1 MHVSSVSPPCL
12 FSLIAFEVRCIGR
25 VLSVLG
31 SRLKNEVYTQYTF
44 HCVSPPCLFSLMDFE
59 IWCIGRVLFKF
70 LKNEVYIRI
79 HTCFPAFI
87 FGFCF
92 HCMLYM
98 RMFVGMKMQAVTFTI
113 IRCNYCRM
121 ETLLVRSWIKL
132 SVRRIERIEK
142 LARVIVI
149 NEMQL
154 SDGEHNISDQAL
166 YFPFVESNK
175 WKLFLSGGK

>member
-1 MHVSSVSPPCL
+1 MRAVTVSNHLIIFHAFEIRCIGRALLVLGSRLKNEVNMHVSSVSPPCL
-12 FSLIAFEVRCIGR
+12 FSLIAFQVRCIGR

-113 IRCNYCRM
+113 IRCNY
-121 ETLLVRSWIKL
+121 
-132 SVRRIERIEK
+132 
-142 LARVIVI
+142 
-149 NEMQL
+149 
-154 SDGEHNISDQAL
+154 
-166 YFPFVESNK
+166 
-175 WKLFLSGGK
+175 